1 MPSRSI
7 AHRQSAPRRYRMT
20 AGYRLFL
27 GLPFN
32 LWAIVYLYLTSD
44 NLPYE
49 KIGDNEPVSIADEI
63 PFDIPDSW
71 EWVRLGSI
79 STYAETK
86 QKVNATSADP
96 SIWGLDL
103 EDIEKEGADHIEE
116 EKPE

>member
-1 MPSRSI
+1 
-7 AHRQSAPRRYRMT
+7 MT

-63 PFDIPDSW
+63 PFDICTVDGVHPNG
-71 EWVRLGSI
+71 LGMYCMFKGFESVI
-79 STYAETK
+79 K
-86 QKVNATSADP
+86 N
-96 SIWGLDL
+96 LNL
-103 EDIEKEGADHIEE
+103 
-116 EKPE
+116 